1 MASLG
6 YKTAIVYQNV
16 SYVNCTL
23 YTVVTVTSKD
33 NMRLAC
39 VNDVLAGN
47 CYYYS
52 SQPKHM
58 YELYI
63 SIIDQKINVV
73 PCIIISPL
81 PPQNSSH
88 YQLKL

>member
-1 MASLG
+1 MIFRLTATIIHAINKGIFTLCVNCRLILRI
-6 YKTAIVYQNV
+6 KTAIVYQNV

-23 YTVVTVTSKD
+23 YTVVTVTSKE

-52 SQPKHM
+52 KHM

-63 SIIDQKINVV
+63 S
-73 PCIIISPL
+73 L
-81 PPQNSSH
+81 
-88 YQLKL
+88 

>member
-1 MASLG
+1 MQSGIFRLTAKYATIIHAIIVELITLCLNCLLILRI
-6 YKTAIVYQNV
+6 KTAIVYQNV

-47 CYYYS
+47 CFFTT
-52 SQPKHM
+52 KTH
-58 YELYI
+58 
-63 SIIDQKINVV
+63 VHV
-73 PCIIISPL
+73 
-81 PPQNSSH
+81 
-88 YQLKL
+88 